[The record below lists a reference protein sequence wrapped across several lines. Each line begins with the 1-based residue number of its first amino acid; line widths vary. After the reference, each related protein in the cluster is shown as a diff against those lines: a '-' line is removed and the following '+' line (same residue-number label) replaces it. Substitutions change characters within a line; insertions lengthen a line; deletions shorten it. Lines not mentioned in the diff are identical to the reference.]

1 MASKA
6 DGDSPCSP
14 RAGDSWHSFSYEAA
28 VLLQWQL
35 ELEERDKNLM
45 ALNATAVERDNNL
58 MALNATLVAR
68 EIEVVEKESL
78 VMEHERDLKAWSS
91 ALTARHNCLVEK
103 SARVE
108 EDEDDMWEWCATLRA
123 GHDELVEQETKTFVH
138 QHDLMAW
145 DAMLAARDAELVK
158 KEALVDE
165 KEVTLVALETTLTA
179 LAAGLGHMEPLSGD
193 EVPEDNG
200 SACSEKS
207 AEPNHPAQVC
217 HNDLVWAALQ
227 AAMDREA
234 AAISDRVDAEL
245 AAASGQSLASSSWT
259 ELATIADPDPW
270 NRRVKLA
277 MEVERRALA
286 RLMEVYCERRALAQ
300 PLVGGLRV

>member
-6 DGDSPCSP
+6 DGDFPCSP
-14 RAGDSWHSFSYEAA
+14 GAGETVTAA
-28 VLLQWQL
+28 VLSQWQL
-35 ELEERDKNLM
+35 ELEERDNNLM

-58 MALNATLVAR
+58 MALNAMLVAR
-68 EIEVVEKESL
+68 EIEVVEKECL

-91 ALTARHNCLVEK
+91 ALTARHNCL
-103 SARVE
+103 
-108 EDEDDMWEWCATLRA
+108 
-123 GHDELVEQETKTFVH
+123 DELVEQAKTIVH
-138 QHDLMAW
+138 QRDLMAW
-145 DAMLAARDAELVK
+145 EAMLAARGAELVK

-179 LAAGLGHMEPLSGD
+179 LAAGLGHMELLSGD

-207 AEPNHPAQVC
+207 AEPNHPGQVG
-217 HNDLVWAALQ
+217 HNEVVWAALQ

-234 AAISDRVDAEL
+234 AAISERVDAVL

-286 RLMEVYCERRALAQ
+286 RLMRW
-300 PLVGGLRV
+300 